1 MFSKLFNFPAFII
14 ALALG
19 LLFVYLSDA
28 QKDIVYV
35 YPTPNNLN
43 QVEYK
48 DSAGN
53 CFDFTANKLD
63 CPEDINKIKS
73 IPIQTIEKKN

>member
-1 MFSKLFNFPAFII
+1 MISKLFNFPAFII
-14 ALALG
+14 SLALG

-28 QKDIVYV
+28 EKEVVYV
-35 YPTPNNLN
+35 YPTPNNLD

-53 CFDFTANKLD
+53 CFSFLASQLD
-63 CPEDINKIKS
+63 CPKDVSKIKT
-73 IPIQTIEKKN
+73 IPIQTVEKKN

>member
-14 ALALG
+14 ALSLG

-28 QKDIVYV
+28 EKDIIYV

-43 QVEYK
+43 KVEYK

-53 CFDFTANKLD
+53 CFSFDANKLK
-63 CPEDINKIKS
+63 CPEDTNKIKT
-73 IPIQTIEKKN
+73 IPIQTLKKN